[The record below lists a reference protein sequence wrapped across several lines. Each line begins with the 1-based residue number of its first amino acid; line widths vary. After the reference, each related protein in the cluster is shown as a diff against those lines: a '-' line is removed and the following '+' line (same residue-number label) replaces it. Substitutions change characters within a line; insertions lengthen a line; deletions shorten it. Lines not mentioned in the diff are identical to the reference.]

1 MRRRAVEKAGMP
13 SVFAALMLCV
23 AYADASAE
31 RLLPRFADAAVQG
44 FDSKMRD
51 SAVQRFDS
59 PMKSSR
65 MQGFESRMMPSPV
78 SRFESR
84 ITNSAIQRFDSQM
97 MYSPAQRVYGLGKPS
112 RFFTMSFYP
121 IYVPL
126 RLVVPITV
134 QEIET
139 PPVSVSR
146 ATASPQFI
154 SLRCGAFIEI
164 TVGESE
170 ILSQNEEAPCGRS
183 GEDSTDRD
191 ETNHLNGGR
200 F

>member
-1 MRRRAVEKAGMP
+1 MPAVLT
-13 SVFAALMLCV
+13 ALMLCV
-23 AYADASAE
+23 AYADAAAE

-44 FDSKMRD
+44 FDSKMKD
-51 SAVQRFDS
+51 LAVQRFDS
-59 PMKSSR
+59 SMNSSR
-65 MQGFESRMMPSPV
+65 MQRLDSRMMSSPV

-121 IYVPL
+121 IYVPM
-126 RLVVPITV
+126 RLVVPTTV

-154 SLRCGAFIEI
+154 SLRCGAFTEM
-164 TVGESE
+164 TVGEAE
-170 ILSQNEEAPCGRS
+170 ILSEKEDAPCTTAEYS
-183 GEDSTDRD
+183 IKP
-191 ETNHLNGGR
+191 
-200 F
+200 

>member
-1 MRRRAVEKAGMP
+1 MRRRAVAKAGMP
-13 SVFAALMLCV
+13 TVFAALMLCV
-23 AYADASAE
+23 AYADAAAE

-59 PMKSSR
+59 SMNSSR
-65 MQGFESRMMPSPV
+65 MQRFDSRMLSSPV

-97 MYSPAQRVYGLGKPS
+97 MYSPAQRVERPTK
-112 RFFTMSFYP
+112 
-121 IYVPL
+121 PL
-126 RLVVPITV
+126 RPLTFFFAPIHQRIPASVHEADHVPPLVAHP
-134 QEIET
+134 
-139 PPVSVSR
+139 
-146 ATASPQFI
+146 TASPIFI
-154 SLRCGAFIEI
+154 SLRCGTFTEI
-164 TVGESE
+164 SLGKSE
-170 ILSQNEEAPCGRS
+170 ILSENEEAPCSHS

-191 ETNHLNGGR
+191 ETNDLNGGR